1 MRLSSSS
8 DTAVRQS
15 FTRQEALILTKTTT
29 ARLAYLART
38 GIVVPQRGEQLHPV
52 QLVYTWEQIL
62 EIRAINHLRRK
73 LSLQTIR
80 KIVEFLGK
88 SGFDTSLKD
97 KYLVVINDD
106 VGWVMPDWSDV
117 PQVMKVAG
125 KNVGQFMLVAIPPLN
140 NLIDDIWHTARSSN
154 VIDFEH
160 FRQRAQ
166 PTD

>member
-1 MRLSSSS
+1 MRLSSGSN
-8 DTAVRQS
+8 TAIRQC

-38 GIVVPQRGEQLHPV
+38 GIVVPQRADQVH
-52 QLVYTWEQIL
+52 LVYTWEQIL

-97 KYLVVINDD
+97 KHLVVINDD
-106 VGWVMPDWSDV
+106 VGWVMPDWSDM
-117 PQVMKVAG
+117 PRVMKVAG
-125 KNVGQFMLVAIPPLN
+125 KNVGQFVLVAIPPLN
-140 NLIDDIWHTARSSN
+140 NLIDDIWQTARNSN

-160 FRQRAQ
+160 FRRRAQ